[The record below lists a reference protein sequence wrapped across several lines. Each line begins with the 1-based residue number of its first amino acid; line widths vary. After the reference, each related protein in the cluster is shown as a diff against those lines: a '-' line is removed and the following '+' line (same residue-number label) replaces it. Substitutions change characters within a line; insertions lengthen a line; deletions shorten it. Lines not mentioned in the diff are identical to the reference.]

1 MVTSASRGKFYQIN
15 DAIIEN
21 LLSWHHSGFHVYIA
35 GRIMPDDETGLE
47 KLAKYIIRACFSQER
62 MVYIPVEKSTDG
74 VAKVIYTS
82 KDGLS
87 RKTFDALDWLAQL
100 VMHIPDRYEQ
110 TVRYY
115 GFFTRI
121 NCGVFAKNAIR
132 TMRYQ
137 PLYPA
142 KCHRR
147 NSDGIGHG

>member
-1 MVTSASRGKFYQIN
+1 MARRP
-15 DAIIEN
+15 A
-21 LLSWHHSGFHVYIA
+21 WHPSGFHVYIG
-35 GRIMPDDETGLE
+35 GRILPDDETGLE

-82 KDGLS
+82 KDGRT

-100 VMHIPDRYEQ
+100 VLHIPDRYEQ
-110 TVRYY
+110 TVKYY
-115 GFFTRI
+115 YFYSNKLRGLR
-121 NCGVFAKNAIR
+121 KNAIR

-142 KCHRR
+142 KCHQG